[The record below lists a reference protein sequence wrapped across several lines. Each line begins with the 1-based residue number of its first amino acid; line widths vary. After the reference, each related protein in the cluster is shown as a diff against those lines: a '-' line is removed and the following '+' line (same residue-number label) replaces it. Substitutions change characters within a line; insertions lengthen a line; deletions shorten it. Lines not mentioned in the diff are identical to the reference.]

1 VYQRARTVL
10 AAAYQANP
18 ADPTWGVELT
28 VDLEAIG
35 YVFSAEQMTN
45 EALNSYKEASAILAK
60 LRRLHPES
68 HELDETFA
76 GTELALGK
84 LLRDQGESKDAR
96 VAFEQ
101 CSQILY
107 HLSQSGHLDEQGLSW
122 LHEADMQLR
131 QPF

>member
-1 VYQRARTVL
+1 
-10 AAAYQANP
+10 
-18 ADPTWGVELT
+18 VELT
-28 VDLEAIG
+28 ADLEAIG
-35 YVFSAEQMTN
+35 YVFSAQKMAG
-45 EALNSYKEASAILAK
+45 EALNSYKEARGILEK

-84 LLRDQGESKDAR
+84 LLREQGESKDAR

-107 HLSQSGHLDEQGLSW
+107 RLSETGHLDEQGVTW